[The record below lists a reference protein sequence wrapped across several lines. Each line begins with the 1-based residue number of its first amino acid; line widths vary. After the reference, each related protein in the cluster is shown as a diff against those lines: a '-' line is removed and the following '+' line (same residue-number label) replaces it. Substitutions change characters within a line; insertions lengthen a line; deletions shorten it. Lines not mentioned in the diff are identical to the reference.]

1 MRHSTNEIS
10 HAKGGFHQNCFQLN
24 ATPSR
29 AVPRCPGSAAS
40 LWSAAKFQR
49 KKRQATHGRMAWIQE
64 STRMHILCNTFS
76 DPHLFLHQ
84 FPDIYSMCA
93 LNREIQSAGCCNV
106 RLVGLQTFEVDE
118 SHQWWM
124 DTASAVQNGGKF
136 VTKCRQLP
144 DIAQGGNLKRPPRKK
159 TQNTLLATKHIPT
172 LSACLSRSFR
182 WDMSCHMFVSSL
194 EGIGGLI
201 GWYQSLIFTTGE
213 HLKSGWSTG
222 TTDLVWN
229 HGQP

>member
-1 MRHSTNEIS
+1 MSVRNHTKSVLYTVSGLAIEVSFLKKVTSPANYFHTRKKPSMRHSTNEIS

-49 KKRQATHGRMAWIQE
+49 KNDRQRMAAWHEFKNPQQCTFCAIPLV
-64 STRMHILCNTFS
+64 TPTFS
-76 DPHLFLHQ
+76 CINFQ
-84 FPDIYSMCA
+84 ISFRMCA
-93 LNREIQSAGCCNV
+93 LNTEIQSAGCCNV
-106 RLVGLQTFEVDE
+106 RLVGLQTLEVDE

-144 DIAQGGNLKRPPRKK
+144 DIAQGGNLKRPKK
-159 TQNTLLATKHIPT
+159 NTKYPL
-172 LSACLSRSFR
+172 
-182 WDMSCHMFVSSL
+182 
-194 EGIGGLI
+194 G
-201 GWYQSLIFTTGE
+201 
-213 HLKSGWSTG
+213 
-222 TTDLVWN
+222 N
-229 HGQP
+229 